1 MLSAVPAKRSV
12 LAEALYRSSADWLLG
27 TACRWSGLLV
37 LNYHR
42 IGTPDAESD
51 PGLYSATQEDFDR
64 QLAHL
69 KRHFEVIGSDDVA
82 TALLGRGR
90 QILITFD
97 DGYRD
102 NYLAAFPALKRHG
115 LTATFFL
122 ATGFLDRP
130 AVPWWDEIH
139 MLLARSSGG
148 LIPDLD
154 GADCKF
160 CPENDDRLA
169 VAHRVIRHFK
179 TIPTTATG
187 EYLDKLAHGLGVP
200 RVSPSEA
207 DSLWMTWDMA
217 REMKAAGMGF
227 GGHSAS
233 HPVLAM
239 CTVERQKWEIEQCRD
254 RIASELG
261 DAPTLFSYPVGGSNR
276 FTAQTAELVG
286 AAGFRFAFTYSRGWV
301 NTSASNP
308 LRLSRAAVESEVGFG
323 LFSAMTYL
331 PNIFC

>member
-1 MLSAVPAKRSV
+1 MLPAIPAKRNV

-27 TACRWSGLLV
+27 AACRWSGLLV

-42 IGTPDAESD
+42 IGLPDADND
-51 PGLYSATQEDFDR
+51 PGLYSASQEEFDR

-69 KRHFEVIGSDDVA
+69 KRHFEVIGRDDVDS
-82 TALLGRGR
+82 ALASRGR
-90 QILITFD
+90 QILVTFD

-102 NYLAAFPALKRHG
+102 NYLAAFPVLKRHN

-130 AVPWWDEIH
+130 TVPWWDEIH
-139 MLLARSSGG
+139 TLLARSPGG
-148 LIPDLD
+148 KIPDLD
-154 GADCKF
+154 GTDYKF
-160 CPENDDRLA
+160 RPEKDDRLA
-169 VAHRVIRHFK
+169 VARRVIRHFK

-200 RVSPSEA
+200 RVSHREA
-207 DSLWMTWDMA
+207 DGLWMTWDMV
-217 REMKAAGMGF
+217 REMKEAGMGF
-227 GGHSAS
+227 GGHSVS

-254 RIASELG
+254 RITREMG
-261 DAPTLFSYPVGGSNR
+261 EAPTLFSYPVGGPNR
-276 FTAQTAELVG
+276 FTAETTELVRD
-286 AAGFRFAFTYSRGWV
+286 AGFRFAFTFSRGWV
-301 NTSASNP
+301 NNESSNP

-331 PNIFC
+331 PNVFC